1 MFGWTVE
8 QYHIGQPDN
17 CACILG
23 ENGKVYFYH
32 IDKKLMLS
40 NNAYVS
46 FSSNADFDT
55 TEEVMIEEVIGEA
68 PKTNDFI
75 FQINQKVKR
84 CLSQKQYLHS
94 FRVSII
100 ARSLAKQFGLD
111 SVKAEIAG
119 LVHDIAKE
127 KTREENTKIIK
138 EAHMPISSFE
148 LLHQVFLH
156 AAAGSILASTE
167 LGITDEEILNA
178 VRYHNGRPAMNPIE
192 NILYVADHMDYC
204 YKYNN
209 ITFDFTKEKDLTQVT
224 HKLMMFVNLKFARN
238 HARPDMMTE
247 WTMDYMLADIQS
259 RVGKESPF
267 SEGQASISD
276 ELFDK
281 ILEINRCRAVKIKS
295 VSNIRDLGGCKT
307 FDDKEVRK
315 GVLVRSGRLNNLCN
329 EDADFLKSYGIDTII
344 DLREEKEKKECPD
357 KNIDGFQYVECPL
370 PSIEETD
377 YHENLKEKYIL
388 TESKEEKSFYLNEYL
403 SCISME
409 EMYVNILTK
418 SESIKNL
425 KRIFTILLDSNTHGV
440 LFHCTSGKDRTGVV
454 AALILLTLGVKLED
468 IQDDYY
474 TSALAKFSETEF
486 YAQSLRKQRYTD
498 AVIDEMRYYNGVGMN
513 IAKMLLDDILN
524 QYESVES
531 YLFEEL
537 GVSADNLCELRKKYV
552 Q

>member
-1 MFGWTVE
+1 
-8 QYHIGQPDN
+8 
-17 CACILG
+17 
-23 ENGKVYFYH
+23 
-32 IDKKLMLS
+32 
-40 NNAYVS
+40 
-46 FSSNADFDT
+46 
-55 TEEVMIEEVIGEA
+55 
-68 PKTNDFI
+68 
-75 FQINQKVKR
+75 
-84 CLSQKQYLHS
+84 
-94 FRVSII
+94 
-100 ARSLAKQFGLD
+100 
-111 SVKAEIAG
+111 
-119 LVHDIAKE
+119 
-127 KTREENTKIIK
+127 
-138 EAHMPISSFE
+138 
-148 LLHQVFLH
+148 
-156 AAAGSILASTE
+156 
-167 LGITDEEILNA
+167 
-178 VRYHNGRPAMNPIE
+178 
-192 NILYVADHMDYC
+192 
-204 YKYNN
+204 
-209 ITFDFTKEKDLTQVT
+209 
-224 HKLMMFVNLKFARN
+224 MMFVNLKFARN
-238 HARPDMMTE
+238 RERPDIMTE

-344 DLREEKEKKECPD
+344 DLREEQEKKECPD

-537 GVSADNLCELRKKYV
+537 GVSADNLCELREKYV